1 MKQISLTNTQ
11 WQKPTVPPCS
21 PSTHRRKDPS
31 HTPMLFRVLRTASN
45 TATPHKPLYW
55 RSPVPPRRPHTPSS
69 GAVREDAA
77 RRSLP
82 SLHPTPRAQVAA
94 AGPDK
99 SSAPRVG
106 CGRVG
111 SGRARRR
118 GGAAGR
124 TEAVS
129 PPRVRGAGRC
139 PGRGPARLPASPR
152 RWAAARR
159 GTAPRRARWTPPS
172 WCSRCRSK
180 RRGRS
185 SSAAP
190 PRSASGPPFYAPV
203 PRSAAAAAAPHPAA
217 AARKKGNARG
227 SPAPGP
233 TGRRRV
239 DAAAARPNQPPR
251 ASDNSHRPLHQPPA
265 RPPTRRRACAP
276 PPAPAHNR
284 LASARPGETG
294 GAGAA
299 AAAAEAAAS
308 EPEGGRGCDPRPG
321 CGGRR

>member
-1 MKQISLTNTQ
+1 MKQTSLTNTQ
-11 WQKPTVPPCS
+11 WQKSIVPPRS
-21 PSTHRRKDPS
+21 PSTRYRKDPS
-31 HTPMLFRVLRTASN
+31 HTPVLFRLLWTASN

-69 GAVREDAA
+69 GAVCENAA
-77 RRSLP
+77 RHSLP

-106 CGRVG
+106 CGRIG
-111 SGRARRR
+111 PGRARRR

-129 PPRVRGAGRC
+129 PPRVGGAGRC

-172 WCSRCRSK
+172 WCSRCRSR

-203 PRSAAAAAAPHPAA
+203 SRSAAAAAAPHPAA
-217 AARKKGNARG
+217 AARRKGERAGQPRAR
-227 SPAPGP
+227 PGP

-239 DAAAARPNQPPR
+239 DAAARPNQPPR

-276 PPAPAHNR
+276 PSAPAHNR
-284 LASARPGETG
+284 LKSARPGETG
-294 GAGAA
+294 GAGAE
-299 AAAAEAAAS
+299 AAEAAAP
-308 EPEGGRGCDPRPG
+308 EPG
-321 CGGRR
+321 